1 MRNIRVCFILIFL
14 PVFFLLCTTISK
26 KEERPF
32 SPSPPAPLKVDQVP
46 LFVVFGFDDNGISGL
61 DNPKESEG
69 VKFITDVF
77 ASRNNPKGLG
87 NNRTYDGTQTH
98 FSMYCATRYIAS
110 KEIENPVLVKRAWKG
125 AILEGNEIG
134 IHTHLH
140 SHGSRF
146 SVEEWELEIQTC
158 IEWLIKPYDSQES
171 LVEPDSTK
179 GIGIDRSNIYGFR
192 APYLEYNVNALQA
205 AFYRGFLYDTSIE
218 EGFQDDQDGTN
229 YFWPYRLYN
238 GRNRNKLIPL
248 LPNRKRVSNHQGFWE
263 IPIYA
268 VIVPPD
274 SQCAQYGI
282 EPGFRKKMKQEQNYF
297 REDSGKISG
306 LDWNLW
312 NEFEMTKEEFLATLK
327 YSFDLRLQGNRCPFI
342 FGAHS
347 DMYSPKYHKVPNV
360 TVEERQQAL
369 IEFIDYILTL
379 PDVRI
384 VSAKE
389 LIDWM
394 KAPSPLRRNSAS
406 PLS

>member
-14 PVFFLLCTTISK
+14 LVFFLFCTTFIK
-26 KEERPF
+26 KDERPF
-32 SPSPPAPLKVDQVP
+32 SPSPPTPLKANQVP

-61 DNPKESEG
+61 DDPRESGG

-77 ASRNNPKGLG
+77 ASRYNPPGFENK
-87 NNRTYDGTQTH
+87 RTYDGTQTH
-98 FSMYCATRYIAS
+98 FSMYCTTRYIAG

-125 AILEGNEIG
+125 ALLKGNEIG
-134 IHTHLH
+134 SHTHMH

-158 IEWLIKPYDSQES
+158 IDWLIKPYDPQES
-171 LVEPDSTK
+171 LGEPDPTR
-179 GIGIDRSNIYGFR
+179 GIGIDRTNIYGFR
-192 APYLEYNVNALQA
+192 APYLEYNNNALQA
-205 AFYRGFLYDTSIE
+205 VFDKGLLYDTSIE
-218 EGFQDDQDGTN
+218 EGFQDDQDGKN

-238 GRNRNKLIPL
+238 GSKGEKLTPL
-248 LPNRKRVSNHQGFWE
+248 LFNRKPESNYPDLWE

-274 SQCAQYGI
+274 SQCAQYGVK
-282 EPGFRKKMKQEQNYF
+282 PGFRKKMKQVQDYF

-312 NEFEMTKEEFLATLK
+312 IEFEMTKEEFLATLK
-327 YSFDLRLQGNRCPFI
+327 YTLDLRLQGNRCPFI

-347 DMYSPKYHKVPNV
+347 DMYSPKYNKVPNV

-384 VSAKE
+384 ISAKE

-394 KAPSPLRRNSAS
+394 KAPSPIRR
-406 PLS
+406 